1 MMETATSQVGDNL
14 TKRSQSALTARQL
27 DRLVLLPLSIG
38 LLGITVISYF
48 AKAPI
53 LNDAYDQAV
62 RQFQLS
68 RDLGDI
74 ASGLRAPSDI
84 DRKQLKAS
92 VDLFERGLKRL
103 ESAGGLFERDILSD
117 PVEMSG
123 GIREVRS
130 VWTVLKPLIVRLD
143 RKTSPQ
149 TNSDS
154 NALNSATQTLAETS
168 HRLASTIAASRQRR
182 FSMVVVICASCL
194 LLLPLVRLFIR
205 RRLLAPRSLT
215 KVDPESAKP
224 DIEPESI
231 VIEAE
236 RRHTSNLIENI
247 VSGILVLT
255 ADLTILSVNRSLLD
269 MFGFADLT
277 AMNSHLDEFLSRLN
291 LHDKAAAVLSTG
303 DPQTHDVLHAPGGE
317 VDRVLRMYISVSH
330 DVGGE
335 ARVQII
341 FEDVTEIGRLRNTQQ
356 DGEQRYHELMK
367 LSTDGIIIM
376 DESGHITGFNRSAE
390 RMFGYP
396 HSEVIGKSIQFLT
409 SAGSPALVESAVK
422 VVGKALAFDGRRQN
436 GATFPA
442 EIVVHRQNAG
452 PHVSIMGSVRDL
464 TERKRLDFL
473 ERDCLQVLEMVTNN
487 RDLDVILGQ
496 LISTVQRQRAGILC
510 SVSLLRDGRLH
521 YAAAPALPKDF
532 VTATDGL
539 PMSPSAC
546 SCGTAAYRR
555 QMTLVS
561 DIRTDQL
568 WGPYQHLGHSHD
580 LRAAWSAPIFSG
592 LGTVLGTFAMYSR
605 NPGQPDEGELY
616 LLEMASRMA
625 AVAIEQRQLTDR
637 LTYQAHHDT
646 LTTLPNRSLFEDRL
660 QQAIATARRNSAMIG
675 ILFIDLDQFKLINDT
690 LGHSS
695 GDTLL
700 QQVTQRLK
708 SAVRPS
714 DTLARTGGDEFAVI
728 VEPLSDPAGA
738 SRVAHKLL
746 DVLKDPIQVA
756 GRDLFVTASVGV
768 SMYPADGQDSAS
780 LLRNADTAMYR
791 AKDRGRNNFKCFVPE
806 MGHALL
812 EQLDVQNDLHRALD
826 RDELSVYYQPQFD
839 VSNGKL
845 AAWEALVRWRHPSL
859 GLIMPGQF
867 IPAAEESGLIGPIG
881 AWVMEQSCRQSRE
894 WQKSGHRP
902 IPIAVNVSSLQLR
915 RGDFV
920 DSVASILHE
929 SKLNPDLLELEVTE
943 SQLIKDAERFRPR
956 LSELKDLGVRIA
968 IDDFG
973 TGYSSLNYL
982 QHLPFDS
989 LKIDKSFVAAM
1000 KPDTTTPLL
1009 IDSIVTL
1016 THNLGMSVTAEGVET
1031 EAQLNA
1037 LSEIGCDRAQGFL
1050 LSKALTV
1057 DGAARFLNRQ
1067 PGPKAT
1073 TRELLRA

>member
-1 MMETATSQVGDNL
+1 METAASQVTGKT
-14 TKRSQSALTARQL
+14 TKRSTRALTAKQL
-27 DRLVLLPLSIG
+27 DRLILLPLSLG
-38 LLGITVISYF
+38 LLGVTLFSYF

-53 LNDAYDQAV
+53 LNDSYDQASQ
-62 RQFQLS
+62 QFQLS
-68 RDLGDI
+68 RAFGDFANLKT
-74 ASGLRAPSDI
+74 ASET
-84 DRKQLKAS
+84 DRKQVRAS
-92 VDLFERGLKRL
+92 VDVFERGLHQL
-103 ESAGGLFERDILSD
+103 EVASELVEHDVLSD
-117 PVEMSG
+117 PTETSDAIG
-123 GIREVRS
+123 EARNI
-130 VWTVLKPLIVRLD
+130 WTGLKPVILRLA
-143 RKTSPQ
+143 KKGGYQAS
-149 TNSDS
+149 SD
-154 NALNSATQTLAETS
+154 ADLLNSTTQTLAETS
-168 HRLASTIAASRQRR
+168 RRLASTIATRRQHRFFLVLAICGFYVLFLLSVQRFIKRQPVTPEASIQ
-182 FSMVVVICASCL
+182 
-194 LLLPLVRLFIR
+194 
-205 RRLLAPRSLT
+205 
-215 KVDPESAKP
+215 VDPQSVKP
-224 DIEPESI
+224 D
-231 VIEAE
+231 VDLATVFVEAE
-236 RRHTSNLIENI
+236 RRHTSNLIEHI
-247 VSGILVLT
+247 VSGLLVLT
-255 ADLTILSVNRSLLD
+255 TDLTVLSVNRSFLD
-269 MFGFADLT
+269 IFGFTDL
-277 AMNSHLDEFLSRLN
+277 AALNSHLDEFVSRLN
-291 LHDKAAAVLSTG
+291 LGQKAAKVLST
-303 DPQTHDVLHAPGGE
+303 DSPQTHEVLHAPGGE
-317 VDRVLRMYISVSH
+317 VDRVLRMHISASH

-335 ARVQII
+335 VRLQII
-341 FEDVTEIGRLRNTQQ
+341 FEDVTEIQRLRNNQQ
-356 DGEQRYHELMK
+356 EAEQRYHELMK
-367 LSTDGIIIM
+367 QSTDGIIIM
-376 DESGHITGFNRSAE
+376 DETDEIIGFNRSAE
-390 RMFGYP
+390 LMFGY
-396 HSEVIGKSIQFLT
+396 SQTEVLGKSILFLANND
-409 SAGSPALVESAVK
+409 SAAVVESAAK
-422 VVGKALAFDGRRQN
+422 TPGKSIAFDGRKQN

-442 EIVVHRQNAG
+442 QITVHSQNAG
-452 PHVSIMGSVRDL
+452 SRESVMGTVRDL
-464 TERKRLDFL
+464 TERKRLEFL

-487 RDLDVILGQ
+487 KNLDGVLSQ
-496 LISTVQRQRAGILC
+496 LIHMVERQHAGILC
-510 SVSLLRDGRLH
+510 SVSLLRDGRLY
-521 YAAAPALPKDF
+521 YAAAPGLPKDF
-532 VTATDGL
+532 VSATDGL
-539 PMSPSAC
+539 PMSPSGC

-568 WGPYQHLGHSHD
+568 WGTYQHLGYSHEI
-580 LRAAWSAPIFSG
+580 RAAWSAPIFSG
-592 LGTVLGTFAMYSR
+592 LGTVLGTFAMYSCD
-605 NPGQPDEGELY
+605 PGQPDESELY

-700 QQVTQRLK
+700 QQVTQRL
-708 SAVRPS
+708 SGAVRPS

-728 VEPLSDPAGA
+728 VEPLSDPSGA

-746 DVLKDPIQVA
+746 DVLKDPFRIS

-768 SMYPADGQDSAS
+768 SLFPADGQDSAS

-791 AKDRGRNNFKCFVPE
+791 AKDRGRNNFKCFAPE

-812 EQLDVQNDLHRALD
+812 EQLDVQNDLHRALE

-881 AWVMEQSCRQSRE
+881 AWVMEQSCSQSRE

-902 IPIAVNVSSLQLR
+902 IPIAVNVSSMQLR

-920 DSVASILHE
+920 DSVASILQQ
-929 SKLNPDLLELEVTE
+929 SKLSPELLELEVTE
-943 SQLIKDAERFRPR
+943 SLLMKDAERFRPR
-956 LSELKDLGVRIA
+956 LSELKDLGVRIT

-1000 KPDTTTPLL
+1000 KPDSSTPLL

-1031 EAQLNA
+1031 EAQLQA
-1037 LSEIGCDRAQGFL
+1037 LNEIGCDRAQGFL